1 MSSSPDW
8 SSLSFC
14 FFLFGFFNPY
24 WRVADQ
30 DIILLIFDAFLQND
44 GLPRQIDFH
53 PAHLIVAML
62 SATWPRSISWTV
74 AVQIA
79 RLLCLLIVLAY
90 VTAFAFLLRALV
102 KDWRV
107 ALLGTFAIAF
117 SGGIAMSVRS
127 VKPELLSAALFAKAL
142 LILLISARSPR
153 MATRPML
160 IGIAAFLQRWQWTTK
175 SRRYF

>member
-1 MSSSPDW
+1 MSLGRFTPLGWTQGLLAILAGLIAS
-8 SSLSFC
+8 

-30 DIILLIFDAFLQND
+30 DILLIFDAFLQND

-62 SATWPRSISWTV
+62 SATYRALHSLGLLETYSLSTMPLASDVAAFTRSWTS

-127 VKPELLSAALFAKAL
+127 VKPEPGGMPA
-142 LILLISARSPR
+142 
-153 MATRPML
+153 
-160 IGIAAFLQRWQWTTK
+160 GRWQ
-175 SRRYF
+175 

>member
-1 MSSSPDW
+1 MSLDRLTPLGWTKGLLAILAGLIVS
-8 SSLSFC
+8 

-30 DIILLIFDAFLQND
+30 DLLLIFDAFLQND

-62 SATWPRSISWTV
+62 STSYRALHGLGLLETYSLSTMPLASDVSAFPRSWTV
-74 AVQIA
+74 AVEIA

-102 KDWRV
+102 RDCAGRRR
-107 ALLGTFAIAF
+107 GHFRIRIP
-117 SGGIAMSVRS
+117 GG
-127 VKPELLSAALFAKAL
+127 
-142 LILLISARSPR
+142 
-153 MATRPML
+153 
-160 IGIAAFLQRWQWTTK
+160 
-175 SRRYF
+175 